1 LWFGEFA
8 PKANQEYP
16 EMKHLLKTFFHG
28 GYYRYDLD
36 LLDEDYIVSVISL
49 KTIYFHVRKRE
60 DPKEAWR

>member
-16 EMKHLLKTFFHG
+16 EKDHVLETIFHG

-36 LLDEDYIVSVISL
+36 LFDKDY
-49 KTIYFHVRKRE
+49 
-60 DPKEAWR
+60 